1 MRKLLVVI
9 VILGLL
15 CIAARLVGPSMLERS
30 QNHTHVPGPYHV
42 SPQAAALHR
51 TLLVADMHA
60 DSLLWGRDLL
70 KESKEGHVDLPRL
83 QRGNVAIQGFTVFTT
98 VPRGINIERNED
110 KTDLVPYI
118 GILQGWPLRA
128 IGSPKGVALYQ
139 AERMHKLV
147 ENSNSQLMLLRTRG
161 DVASLLQQRQAGS
174 HVVGALLGS
183 EGAQP
188 LEGNIANLGSLYDAG
203 FRMMAPSHFT
213 DTAVGGSAAG
223 VNKGGLTPLGREW
236 VKQMEA
242 RGMLIDVAHASADTL
257 RDVTSMATKPVVVSH
272 TGVKGVCD
280 NNRNLSDEQLR
291 AVAATGG
298 VIGVG
303 YWDVASCGN
312 DAASIAKAI
321 RYTVGVVGAE
331 HVGLGSDFD
340 GAVTEPFDSSGMA
353 LITEALLQQG
363 MSENDIRLVMGE
375 NVARVL
381 SQVLPEK

>member
-1 MRKLLVVI
+1 MKKLLTVL

-15 CIAARLVGPSMLERS
+15 LIVVRLIGPSILERQ
-30 QNHTHVPGPYHV
+30 QNHTLQPGPYHV
-42 SPQAAALHR
+42 SAEAEALHK

-60 DSLLWGRDLL
+60 DSLLWGRNLL
-70 KESKEGHVDLPRL
+70 KASQAGHIDLPRL
-83 QRGNVAIQGFTVFTT
+83 ILGNVGIQAFTVFSTI
-98 VPRGINIERNED
+98 PRGINIDRNED
-110 KTDLVPYI
+110 TSDLVQYM
-118 GILQGWPLRA
+118 GILQGWPRKTL
-128 IGSPKGVALYQ
+128 GSPKEVALYQ
-139 AERMHKLV
+139 AGRLHKFV
-147 ENSNSQLMLLRTRG
+147 DQSNGQMVLLLTRG
-161 DVASLLQQRQAGS
+161 DVANFLKQRQAGS
-174 HVVGALLGS
+174 RVVAAFLGM

-188 LEGNIANLGSLYDAG
+188 LEGKIENLDALYSAG
-203 FRMMAPSHFT
+203 FRMMSPSHFT

-223 VNKGGLTPLGREW
+223 AAKGGLTPLGREW

-242 RGMLIDVAHASADTL
+242 RGMMVDVAHASADTL
-257 RDVTSMATKPVVVSH
+257 RDVTAMATKPVVVSH

-280 NNRNLSDEQLR
+280 NNRNLTDDQLR

-303 YWDVASCGN
+303 FWDVASCGT
-312 DAASIAKAI
+312 DAASIARAI

-363 MSENDIRLVMGE
+363 MSEHDIRLVMGE

-381 SQVLPEK
+381 SQVLPQ